1 MRPGVPSGSVLQQWW
16 QEGLA
21 PLPVLVQSFCNP
33 SLPLPVLVRSGL
45 LPQPTPDG
53 SQDLEGCDFR
63 RPERCLSGINSYHPF
78 LMLLNPE

>member
-1 MRPGVPSGSVLQQWW
+1 MRPSAPSGSVLQQWW
-16 QEGLA
+16 QERLGPLA
-21 PLPVLVQSFCNP
+21 VLVQSCNTQVAIACP
-33 SLPLPVLVRSGL
+33 GALWAPAPAH
-45 LPQPTPDG
+45 PDG